1 MSLATSCRKGFTLS
15 KNILIVIISVSLSFV
30 FSASAY
36 PSEFFKIIQSGKA
49 KENIMKYEENARAL
63 ESEGKLNK
71 AATAYIETSILAR
84 SSGDYQKGILYG
96 TKALE
101 LGEKTDSPK
110 IQARA
115 SLHTAKSYIAVGNY
129 EKAVLLLEKA
139 ESLAAHLVAEEA
151 LRINIYVTTIRL
163 YSKGINPEKALKM
176 QKRAFEFYE
185 NIMYVISLPSRQ
197 GIVEQRK
204 LQNKFH
210 RPGFK
215 RNFIDLMVTL
225 GDAYAE
231 QGDDKSALELYDKAL
246 LYAKDIKSHISKVR
260 VSLGDFYFK
269 KGDFQKALGYHKKVC
284 SGSVI
289 ADHPNSIAYA
299 CSNAARDF
307 SMLGKREKAVEYYK
321 IAIDTIEDL
330 RSMLQSAEMRSSF
343 FEQMT
348 KTYDGMIST
357 LMAIGKAEEAF
368 DYSERAKARTFL
380 DILGSK
386 VDLTKGLAT
395 ALSEEEMELKRKMAS
410 LQLKLE
416 DEDSIDISKELVE
429 IKKQYDEFLI
439 KLKKENLEHAALIS
453 VETLTLRDVQAMLGQ
468 KKTLLEFHVLADKTI
483 LWIVKKDS
491 MRSVIIEHGGKSIVK
506 VIKTLRDAIS
516 NISTEDRDRKQLKL
530 LYNVFF
536 KDAVIEKGEELVIVP
551 HDMLHYLPFHSLIT
565 PEDRYLIE
573 DHVISYLSSASLMKF
588 VTEKRKKITED
599 VLAFG
604 NPDLENPA
612 YNLEYAEKEA
622 EEIAKIFPKSK
633 ILLKKE
639 ATESKAKDL
648 SNRYKILH
656 FASHAEFN
664 KQVPEDTS
672 LKLAKDAKEDGNFSV
687 EEIFG
692 LNINASL
699 VVLSACETEM
709 GKISSGDEIIG
720 LTRAFIYAGTPSI
733 ITTLWKVDDKAT
745 YLLMKDFY
753 RNLRTMRKADAL
765 RTAQLNMMRDYPQ
778 TFFWGAFVLTG
789 DTE

>member
-1 MSLATSCRKGFTLS
+1 MSLATSGRKGFTLS
-15 KNILIVIISVSLSFV
+15 KNILIVIISMSLSFV
-30 FSASAY
+30 FYASAY
-36 PSEFFKIIQSGKA
+36 PSEFFEIIQSGKA
-49 KENIMKYEENARAL
+49 KENIMKYEEKARAL
-63 ESEGKLNK
+63 EAEGKLKK
-71 AATAYIETSILAR
+71 ASTAYIETSKLAR
-84 SSGDYQKGILYG
+84 SSGNYQKGILYG
-96 TKALE
+96 TKAIE
-101 LGEKTDSPK
+101 LGEKTNSPE

-115 SLHTAKSYIAVGNY
+115 SLHTAKSYIAVGDH
-129 EKAVLLLEKA
+129 ERALLLLEKA
-139 ESLAAHLVAEEA
+139 ESAAAHLVGEEG
-151 LRINIYVTTIRL
+151 LQINIYVTAVHL
-163 YSKGINPEKALKM
+163 YKKSANPEKALVM

-185 NIMYVISLPSRQ
+185 NIMNVISLPSGRGPVGQ
-197 GIVEQRK
+197 QK

-210 RPGFK
+210 KSGFK

-231 QGDDKSALELYDKAL
+231 LGDDKAALSLYDKAL
-246 LYAKDIKSHISKVR
+246 SYAKDIKSHVSKVR
-260 VSLGDFYFK
+260 VSMGDFYFK

-284 SGSVI
+284 SSSVI
-289 ADHPNSIAYA
+289 ADHPNSIVYA
-299 CSNAARDF
+299 CSNAARDY
-307 SMLGKREKAVEYYK
+307 SMLGKPEKAVEHYK

-386 VDLTKGLAT
+386 VDLSKGSVT

-416 DEDSIDISKELVE
+416 DDDSIDITKELTE
-429 IKKQYDEFLI
+429 MKKQYDEFLI

-483 LWIVKKDS
+483 LWIVKKDI
-491 MRSVIIEHGGKSIVK
+491 MRSVIIEHGGKSLVK

-516 NISTEDRDRKQLKL
+516 NISPEDRDRKQLKN
-530 LYNVFF
+530 LYTVFF
-536 KDAVIEKGEELVIVP
+536 KDAGIEKGEELVIVP

-588 VTEKRKKITED
+588 IKDKRKGIGED

-604 NPDLENPA
+604 NPDLKNPV
-612 YNLEYAEKEA
+612 YDLEYAEKEA
-622 EEIAKIFPKSK
+622 EEIAKIFPRSK

-664 KQVPEDTS
+664 KQIPEDTS
-672 LKLAKDAKEDGNFSV
+672 LKLTKDEKEDGNLSV
-687 EEIFG
+687 EEIFR

-699 VVLSACETEM
+699 VVLSACETEI
-709 GKISSGDEIIG
+709 GGISRGDEIIG

-733 ITTLWKVDDKAT
+733 ITTLWKVNDKAT

-765 RTAQLNMMRDYPQ
+765 RTAQLNIMKDYPHP
-778 TFFWGAFVLTG
+778 FFWGAFVLTG